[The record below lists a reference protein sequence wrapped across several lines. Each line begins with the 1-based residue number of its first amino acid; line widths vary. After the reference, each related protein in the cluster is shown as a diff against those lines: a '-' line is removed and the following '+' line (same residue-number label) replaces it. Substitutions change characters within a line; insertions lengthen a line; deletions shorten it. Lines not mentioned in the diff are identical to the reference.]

1 MSNINTPS
9 ALANAITATYLI
21 DIAIAV
27 AFFLVMLLVSSL
39 INYDYGKTDNSGRK
53 RRLFFFIFGAMTLFV
68 SLGLNWALFF
78 RNIGAAVFANKYMM
92 HLASAAFL
100 ATIAYFIV
108 SFITVKLAKRGK
120 LATIFPKKD

>member
-1 MSNINTPS
+1 MSIIKTAPE
-9 ALANAITATYLI
+9 LANAITATYLI
-21 DIAIAV
+21 DIAVAV
-27 AFFLVMLLVSSL
+27 AFFLVMLVVSSL

-53 RRLFFFIFGAMTLFV
+53 RRLFFFVLGAMTLFV

-78 RNIGAAVFANKYMM
+78 RNIGIAAFANK
-92 HLASAAFL
+92 S
-100 ATIAYFIV
+100 IAYFIV